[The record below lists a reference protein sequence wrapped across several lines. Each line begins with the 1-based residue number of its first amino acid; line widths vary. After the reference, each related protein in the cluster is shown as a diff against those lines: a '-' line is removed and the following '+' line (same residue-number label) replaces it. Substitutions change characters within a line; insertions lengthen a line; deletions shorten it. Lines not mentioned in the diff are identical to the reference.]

1 MSEQKIDT
9 CPCCG
14 ARHFKVLD
22 PKGNLEYNET
32 CWEYKDDEARVEC
45 LECRAIYSIATK

>member
-1 MSEQKIDT
+1 MNKWKFDT

-32 CWEYKDDEARVEC
+32 HWEYHDGEARVQC
-45 LECRAIYSIATK
+45 LECKAIYSIAIK